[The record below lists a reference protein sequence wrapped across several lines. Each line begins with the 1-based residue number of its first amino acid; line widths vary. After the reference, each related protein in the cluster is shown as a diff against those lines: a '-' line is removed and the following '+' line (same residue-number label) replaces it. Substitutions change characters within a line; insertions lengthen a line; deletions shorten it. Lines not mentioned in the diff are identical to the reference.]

1 MTHRKKYKGVIFDF
15 NGVLFWD
22 DAIQRES
29 WRSFSKQLRYKPLS
43 DEEIDLHV
51 HGRNNKHTIEYL
63 LGKPVSQAQSDE
75 YGEQKETIY
84 RQMCLGLGDDF
95 ALSPGAVNLLEK
107 LSDQRLPFTIAT
119 ASQKVNV
126 DFFWE
131 HLKLDTW
138 FRLENIVFND
148 GKTPGKPAPDLFL
161 RAARKLEIAPEFSI
175 VVEDSQAGIQAAH
188 RAGIG
193 YLVAL
198 GPKAKH
204 DQLIQLEGVNQVI
217 ETLAE
222 ISVENLLI

>member
-29 WRSFSKQLRYKPLS
+29 WRTFSTRLRKKPLS

-63 LGKPVSQAQSDE
+63 LGKPISRAQADQI
-75 YGEQKETIY
+75 GEQKETIY
-84 RQMCLGLGDDF
+84 RQMCLGLGDNF
-95 ALSPGAVNLLEK
+95 SLSPGAINLLEK
-107 LSDQRLPFTIAT
+107 LSAQRVPFTIAT
-119 ASQKVNV
+119 ASGEENV

-131 HLKLDTW
+131 HLALDTW
-138 FRLENIVFND
+138 FRREAIVFND
-148 GKTPGKPAPDLFL
+148 GKIPGKPAPDLFL
-161 RAARKLEIAPEFSI
+161 RAARKLAIRPESCI
-175 VVEDSQAGIQAAH
+175 VFEDSQAGIQAAH

-198 GPKAKH
+198 GPSAKH
-204 DQLIQLEGVNQVI
+204 DPLMQLEGVDQVI

-222 ISVENLLI
+222 ISVENLLA